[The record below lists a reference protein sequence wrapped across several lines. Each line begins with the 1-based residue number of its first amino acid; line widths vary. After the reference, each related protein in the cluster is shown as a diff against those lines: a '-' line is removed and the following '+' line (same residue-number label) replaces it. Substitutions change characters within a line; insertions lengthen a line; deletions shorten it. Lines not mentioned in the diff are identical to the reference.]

1 MKFGRILKMAL
12 RALTHNKSRSFLT
25 MLGVIIGVAA
35 VIMMLSV
42 GAGTQAAVTG
52 RISSLG
58 TNLLMIQP
66 GNVRAGGVALSSQA
80 QSLTMDDVTAISAID
95 GVKAVAPTLS
105 GRVQAIVGSNNTN
118 TSVVGTT
125 PEYQTLMNIKMSQ
138 GIFFAQAEVEQW
150 DKVAVLGAT
159 VAQTLFPEGNPVGQ
173 TVQLVFNRTKALF
186 RVIGVMQAKGGTGF
200 ANQDDQIIIPITTAQ
215 KILYGRSNLGQINV
229 EVDSVD
235 HMTDVS
241 NKITQLLRIRH
252 NIAQGKSD
260 DFTILNQQD
269 LLATM
274 SSVAASFTTLLA
286 GIASISLLVGGI
298 GIMNIM
304 LVSVTER
311 TREIGLRKAI
321 GALRRD
327 IIVQFLLEAVILSGM
342 GGIVGILLGFVGS
355 FLIKS
360 WGNTT
365 TVITLNSVLLGFLFS
380 VAVGVFFGFYPAQK
394 AARLEPIEALRYE

>member
-35 VIMMLSV
+35 VMMMLSV

-80 QSLTMDDVTAISAID
+80 QSLTMEDLEAIRSIE
-95 GVKAVAPTLS
+95 GVKSVAPSLS
-105 GRVQAIVGSNNTN
+105 GRVQAIVGSHNTN

-125 PEYQTLMNIKMSQ
+125 PEYQALMNIKLSQ
-138 GIFFAQAEVEQW
+138 GIFFAQPEVDQW

-173 TVQLVFNRTKALF
+173 TVQLVVNRTKAVF
-186 RVIGVMQAKGGTGF
+186 RVIGVMASKGGTGF
-200 ANQDDQIIIPITTAQ
+200 ANQDDQIIVPITTAQ
-215 KILYGRSNLGQINV
+215 KILFGRSTLGQINV
-229 EVDSVD
+229 EVNSVEQ
-235 HMTDVS
+235 MTDVS
-241 NKITQLLRIRH
+241 SKITQILRIRH
-252 NIAQGKSD
+252 NIAEGKSD
-260 DFTILNQQD
+260 DFSILNQQD
-269 LLATM
+269 LLETM

-321 GALRRD
+321 GALQRD
-327 IIVQFLLEAVILSGM
+327 IIIQFLLEAVILSTF
-342 GGIVGILLGFVGS
+342 GGILGIILGFGGS
-355 FLIKS
+355 FLINS

-365 TVITLNSVLLGFLFS
+365 TVITAGSVLLGFLFS

>member
-1 MKFGRILKMAL
+1 VKIGRILKMAL
-12 RALTHNKSRSFLT
+12 GALAHNKSRSFLT

-35 VIMMLSV
+35 VMMMLSV

-58 TNLLMIQP
+58 TNLLMVQP
-66 GNVRAGGVALSSQA
+66 GNVRAGGVALASQA
-80 QSLTMDDVTAISAID
+80 QSLTMDDATAISQIE
-95 GVKAVAPTLS
+95 GVKEVAPTIS
-105 GRVQAIVGSNNTN
+105 GRAQAIVGSNNTN
-118 TSVVGTT
+118 TSIVGTT
-125 PEYQTLMNIKMSQ
+125 PEYQDLMNIKMSQ
-138 GIFFAQAEVEQW
+138 GVFFAQPEVEQW

-173 TVQLVFNRTKALF
+173 TVQLTVNRTKALF
-186 RVIGVMQAKGGTGF
+186 RVIGVMAPKGGTGF
-200 ANQDDQIIIPITTAQ
+200 ANQDDQIIVPLTTAQ
-215 KILYGRSNLGQINV
+215 KILFGRSTLGQINV
-229 EVDSVD
+229 QVNSLNQMD
-235 HMTDVS
+235 TVS
-241 NKITQLLRIRH
+241 NEITQILRIRH
-252 NIAQGKSD
+252 NIAEGKSD

-269 LLATM
+269 LLQTI

-327 IIVQFLLEAVILSGM
+327 IITQFLLEAVILSTI
-342 GGIVGILLGFVGS
+342 GGIIGILLGFLGS
-355 FLIKS
+355 YLIKT

-365 TVITLNSVLLGFLFS
+365 TLITAGSVLLGFLFS
-380 VAVGVFFGFYPAQK
+380 VAVGIFFGFYPAQR

>member
-35 VIMMLSV
+35 VMMMLSV

-80 QSLTMDDVTAISAID
+80 QSLTMEDVTSISSIE

-105 GRVQAIVGSNNTN
+105 GRVQAVAGSNNTN

-125 PEYQTLMNIKMSQ
+125 LEYQSLMSIKMKQ
-138 GIFFAQAEVEQW
+138 GVFFAQPEVDQW
-150 DKVAVLGAT
+150 EKVAILGST
-159 VAQTLFPEGNPVGQ
+159 VAETLFPGENPVEK
-173 TVQLVFNRTKALF
+173 TLTLVVNRTKAIF
-186 RVIGVMQAKGGTGF
+186 RVMGVMASKGGTGF
-200 ANQDDQIIIPITTAQ
+200 ANQDDQIIVPITTAQ
-215 KILYGRSNLGQINV
+215 KILFGRSVLGQINV
-229 EVDSVD
+229 EVNSVEQ
-235 HMTDVS
+235 MTDVS
-241 NKITQLLRIRH
+241 SKITQILRIRH
-252 NIAQGKSD
+252 NIAEGKSD
-260 DFTILNQQD
+260 DFSILNQQD
-269 LLATM
+269 LLETM

-321 GALRRD
+321 GALRWD
-327 IIVQFLLEAVILSGM
+327 IVMQFLLEAVILSTT
-342 GGIVGILLGFVGS
+342 GGIVGIILGFVGS
-355 FLIKS
+355 YLIKS

-365 TVITLNSVLLGFLFS
+365 TVITAGSVLLGFLFS